1 MQLAYRKLGS
11 GPPLIILHGLFGMSD
26 NWLTIARRIAAKH
39 TVFLP
44 DQRNHGDSPHSD
56 AFSYELLA
64 EDLEE
69 FIVQQGLGVVSVIG
83 HSMGG
88 KAAMCHALRYPQRV
102 AKLVVVDI
110 APKAYDHPFF
120 RRVLDFMVALDLSRF
135 ERRAE
140 IDAVFAE
147 VVPKPS
153 VRQFILKNLQRT
165 ESGYRWQI
173 HVKSLS
179 ENLDRIFAAVGE
191 GGRSWDKP
199 ALFVRGGRS
208 DYVLDEDEALIKTLF
223 PQARLV
229 TIPGASHWL
238 HVDAEEILCSHLRA
252 YLGC

>member
-1 MQLAYRKLGS
+1 MQLAYRQLGS

-26 NWLTIARRIAAKH
+26 NWLTIARRIAEKH
-39 TVFLP
+39 TVYLL

-56 AFSYELLA
+56 EFSYGLLA

-69 FIVQQGLGVVSVIG
+69 FIVQHRLGMVSVIG

-102 AKLVVVDI
+102 DKLVVVDI
-110 APKAYDHPFF
+110 APKAYNHPFF
-120 RRVLDFMVALDLSRF
+120 RRVLDFMMALDLSRF
-135 ERRAE
+135 ERRSE
-140 IDAVFAE
+140 IDAAFAG
-147 VVPKPS
+147 VVPRPS

-165 ESGYRWQI
+165 DSGFRWQI

-191 GGRSWDKP
+191 NGRVWDKP
-199 ALFVRGGRS
+199 ALFVRGSRS
-208 DYVLDEDEALIKTLF
+208 DYVLDEDEALIKALF

-238 HVDAEEILCSHLRA
+238 HVDAEEILCDHLRA